1 MDFAAARWNHLIA
14 KKRRPKRI
22 FGKFG
27 LHASEVQPLQHFP
40 QERGIAAYFIEYR
53 GGRGGREEGGEV
65 PSILRCDIL
74 TPSLRQA
81 GKRGLLLSA
90 REGDMEV

>member
-14 KKRRPKRI
+14 KKSVPRGILVNLVCMPQKFSRCSISRR
-22 FGKFG
+22 
-27 LHASEVQPLQHFP
+27 
-40 QERGIAAYFIEYR
+40 RGIAAYFIEYR

-90 REGDMEV
+90 KEGDMEV